1 MRNEAS
7 KTRTLNI
14 AFVVT
19 PDLLK
24 RLAVILGE
32 TSDTLEYTA
41 KFSDGTS
48 VHYNE
53 IEDVIG
59 QPNSYERSIV
69 SLIAGTTDETVKSAY
84 VNLKKNDSP
93 SLEYTI
99 NGAQRDV
106 IYFADQLDDWVAAT
120 RQWYS
125 PFFSGPSNP
134 SGAGLILGLAL
145 FLLPLYVWDHISR
158 LYVAVGK
165 QGSYSWIGLPAI
177 ALMGVGEYWILK
189 LFPRGTF
196 AIGQGERRHQ
206 FFVWVQRAIQSTVKG
221 YRFKL
226 GQLCHPN
233 LTFIYPSKTCGS
245 MPH

>member
-1 MRNEAS
+1 MKNEAS
-7 KTRTLNI
+7 KTRSLDI

-32 TSDTLEYTA
+32 TSKTLEFTV

-48 VHYNE
+48 VHYDK
-53 IEDVIG
+53 IDDVIG
-59 QPNSYERSIV
+59 QPNSDERSIV
-69 SLIAGTTDETVKSAY
+69 SLIAGTADETLKSAY
-84 VNLKKNDSP
+84 VNLKKNGSP

-125 PFFSGPSNP
+125 PFFSSEKGI
-134 SGAGLILGLAL
+134 SGAGLVLLGVVF
-145 FLLPLYVWDHISR
+145 FLPIYGWEHISR
-158 LYVAVGK
+158 LSGALGK
-165 QGSYSWIGLPAI
+165 TGTYQWIGLPAI
-177 ALMGVGEYWILK
+177 ALMGVAEYWVLK

-206 FFVWVQRAIQSTVKG
+206 FFVYLRRTVIFGTVLSVLVRALWTWFTK
-221 YRFKL
+221 
-226 GQLCHPN
+226 HP
-233 LTFIYPSKTCGS
+233 
-245 MPH
+245 

>member
-1 MRNEAS
+1 MKNDAS
-7 KTRTLNI
+7 KTRSLDI

-32 TSDTLEYTA
+32 ISGALEYTA

-48 VHYNE
+48 VHYDK
-53 IEDVIG
+53 IEDIIG
-59 QPNSYERSIV
+59 QPNSDERAIV
-69 SLIAGTTDETVKSAY
+69 SLIAGPADGDAKSVY

-106 IYFADQLDDWVAAT
+106 IYFADQLDDWVSAT

-125 PFFSGPSNP
+125 PFVSSTFSL
-134 SGAGLILGLAL
+134 AGLVLLGVVI
-145 FLLPLYVWDHISR
+145 FLPIYAWEHISR
-158 LYVAVGK
+158 LSGALGK
-165 QGSYSWIGLPAI
+165 GGSYQWIAVPSMVAMWV
-177 ALMGVGEYWILK
+177 AEYFVFQ

-206 FFVWVQRAIQSTVKG
+206 FFIYIRRTVIVGSLLSILIRLLWTWFTK
-221 YRFKL
+221 
-226 GQLCHPN
+226 HP
-233 LTFIYPSKTCGS
+233 
-245 MPH
+245 

>member
-1 MRNEAS
+1 MENKAS
-7 KTRTLNI
+7 KTRSLDI
-14 AFVVT
+14 AFVIT

-24 RLAVILGE
+24 RLVVILGE
-32 TSDTLEYTA
+32 TSDILEYTA

-48 VHYNE
+48 VHYDK

-59 QPNSYERSIV
+59 QPNSDERSIV
-69 SLIAGTTDETVKSAY
+69 SLIAGTADGTVKSAY

-99 NGAQRDV
+99 NGTQRDV

-134 SGAGLILGLAL
+134 SGAGVILFFVAL
-145 FLLPLYVWDHISR
+145 FLPIYAWDSISR
-158 LYVAVGK
+158 LSTVLGK
-165 QGSYSWIGLPAI
+165 GGSYQWIALPAMI
-177 ALMGVGEYWILK
+177 AMWVAEYFIFQ

-196 AIGQGERRHQ
+196 AIGQGEKRHQ
-206 FFVWVQRAIQSTVKG
+206 FFIYLRRTVVFGTLLSILVRALWTWFAK
-221 YRFKL
+221 
-226 GQLCHPN
+226 HP
-233 LTFIYPSKTCGS
+233 
-245 MPH
+245 

>member
-1 MRNEAS
+1 MKNEAS
-7 KTRTLNI
+7 KTRSLDI

-48 VHYNE
+48 VHYNK

-59 QPNSYERSIV
+59 QPNSDERSIV
-69 SLIAGTTDETVKSAY
+69 SLIAGTADETVKSAY
-84 VNLKKNDSP
+84 VNPKKNDSP

-125 PFFSGPSNP
+125 PFFSSK
-134 SGAGLILGLAL
+134 I
-145 FLLPLYVWDHISR
+145 
-158 LYVAVGK
+158 
-165 QGSYSWIGLPAI
+165 
-177 ALMGVGEYWILK
+177 WILWRRACSSFCCN
-189 LFPRGTF
+189 LF
-196 AIGQGERRHQ
+196 AH
-206 FFVWVQRAIQSTVKG
+206 
-221 YRFKL
+221 
-226 GQLCHPN
+226 LCM
-233 LTFIYPSKTCGS
+233 G
-245 MPH
+245 PHIKIAFLRCV

>member
-1 MRNEAS
+1 MKNEAS
-7 KTRTLNI
+7 KTRSLDI

-19 PDLLK
+19 PDLLQ

-48 VHYNE
+48 VHYNK

-59 QPNSYERSIV
+59 QTNSDKRSIV
-69 SLIAGTTDETVKSAY
+69 SLISGTADETIKSAY

-125 PFFSGPSNP
+125 PFFSSEKSA
-134 SGAGLILGLAL
+134 SGAGLVLFLAL
-145 FLLPLYVWDHISR
+145 LLLPIYAWEHISR
-158 LYVAVGK
+158 LSVA
-165 QGSYSWIGLPAI
+165 
-177 ALMGVGEYWILK
+177 
-189 LFPRGTF
+189 
-196 AIGQGERRHQ
+196 
-206 FFVWVQRAIQSTVKG
+206 
-221 YRFKL
+221 L
-226 GQLCHPN
+226 G
-233 LTFIYPSKTCGS
+233 
-245 MPH
+245 

>member
-1 MRNEAS
+1 MKNEAS
-7 KTRTLNI
+7 KTRTLDI

-24 RLAVILGE
+24 RLAEILGK
-32 TSDTLEYTA
+32 TSETLEYTA

-48 VHYNE
+48 FNYDK

-59 QPNSYERSIV
+59 HSNSDKRSIV
-69 SLIAGTTDETVKSAY
+69 SLIAGTADEAVKSAY

-106 IYFADQLDDWVAAT
+106 IYFADQLDEWVAAV

-125 PFFSGPSNP
+125 PFLSGSSNP

-145 FLLPLYVWDHISR
+145 LVLPFYIWEHISR
-158 LYVAVGK
+158 LYGAVGR
-165 QGSYSWIGLPAI
+165 QGSYSWVALPAL
-177 ALMGVGEYWILK
+177 ALMGVAEYWILK

-196 AIGQGERRHQ
+196 AIGQGEKRYQ
-206 FFVWVQRAIQSTVKG
+206 FFVYVRRTVLFGSLLSVLIRVLWVWFAK
-221 YRFKL
+221 
-226 GQLCHPN
+226 
-233 LTFIYPSKTCGS
+233 YP
-245 MPH
+245 

>member
-1 MRNEAS
+1 MKNEAS
-7 KTRTLNI
+7 KTRSLDI
-14 AFVVT
+14 ACVVT

-32 TSDTLEYTA
+32 TSDTLEYTV

-48 VHYNE
+48 VHYDK

-59 QPNSYERSIV
+59 QPNSDERSIV
-69 SLIAGTTDETVKSAY
+69 SLIAGTADEAVKSAY

-125 PFFSGPSNP
+125 PFFSA
-134 SGAGLILGLAL
+134 SGAGAVLGIVAL
-145 FLLPLYVWDHISR
+145 FSPLYAWDRISR
-158 LYVAVGK
+158 LSVALGTG
-165 QGSYSWIGLPAI
+165 GSYQWS
-177 ALMGVGEYWILK
+177 AL
-189 LFPRGTF
+189 
-196 AIGQGERRHQ
+196 
-206 FFVWVQRAIQSTVKG
+206 
-221 YRFKL
+221 
-226 GQLCHPN
+226 
-233 LTFIYPSKTCGS
+233 
-245 MPH
+245 

>member
-1 MRNEAS
+1 MKNEAS
-7 KTRTLNI
+7 KTRSLDI
-14 AFVVT
+14 AFVIT

-32 TSDTLEYTA
+32 TSDALEYTA
-41 KFSDGTS
+41 KFSDGTN
-48 VHYNE
+48 VHYDK

-59 QPNSYERSIV
+59 QPNSDERSIV
-69 SLIAGTTDETVKSAY
+69 SLIAGTADGTVKSAY

-99 NGAQRDV
+99 NGTQRDV

-134 SGAGLILGLAL
+134 SGAGVVL
-145 FLLPLYVWDHISR
+145 FFVAIFLPIYAWDYISR
-158 LYVAVGK
+158 LSAILGK
-165 QGSYSWIGLPAI
+165 GGSYQWIALPAMI
-177 ALMGVGEYWILK
+177 AMWVAEYFVLK

-196 AIGQGERRHQ
+196 AIGQGEKRHQ
-206 FFVWVQRAIQSTVKG
+206 FFIYLRRTVIFGTLLSILVRALWTWFAK
-221 YRFKL
+221 
-226 GQLCHPN
+226 HP
-233 LTFIYPSKTCGS
+233 
-245 MPH
+245 

>member
-1 MRNEAS
+1 MKNEAS
-7 KTRTLNI
+7 KTRSLDI

-19 PDLLK
+19 PDLHK

-48 VHYNE
+48 VHYNK

-59 QPNSYERSIV
+59 QPNSDERSIV
-69 SLIAGTTDETVKSAY
+69 SLIAGTADETVKSAY

-106 IYFADQLDDWVAAT
+106 IYFADKLDDWVAAT

-125 PFFSGPSNP
+125 PFFSSEKGL
-134 SGAGLILGLAL
+134 SGAGLVLAAVAFILPIYA
-145 FLLPLYVWDHISR
+145 WEHISR
-158 LYVAVGK
+158 LSGALAKG
-165 QGSYSWIGLPAI
+165 GSYQWIALPAMI
-177 ALMGVGEYWILK
+177 AM
-189 LFPRGTF
+189 
-196 AIGQGERRHQ
+196 
-206 FFVWVQRAIQSTVKG
+206 
-221 YRFKL
+221 
-226 GQLCHPN
+226 
-233 LTFIYPSKTCGS
+233 
-245 MPH
+245 

>member
-1 MRNEAS
+1 MDNEAS
-7 KTRTLNI
+7 KTRSLDI

-48 VHYNE
+48 VHYDK
-53 IEDVIG
+53 IDDVIG
-59 QPNSYERSIV
+59 QPNSDERSIV
-69 SLIAGTTDETVKSAY
+69 SLIAGTADETVKSAY
-84 VNLKKNDSP
+84 VNLKKNESP

-125 PFFSGPSNP
+125 PFFSPEKGT
-134 SGAGLILGLAL
+134 SGAGLVLFFVL
-145 FLLPLYVWDHISR
+145 FLLPIYGWEHISR
-158 LYVAVGK
+158 LSVALGK
-165 QGSYSWIGLPAI
+165 GGSYQWVGLPVI
-177 ALMGVGEYWILK
+177 ALIAVAEYWILK

-206 FFVWVQRAIQSTVKG
+206 FFVWVQRAI
-221 YRFKL
+221 L
-226 GQLCHPN
+226 GAIIGVLIRALWTWFTRHP
-233 LTFIYPSKTCGS
+233 
-245 MPH
+245 

>member
-1 MRNEAS
+1 MQSEAS

-32 TSDTLEYTA
+32 TSDSLEYTV

-48 VHYNE
+48 VRYDR
-53 IEDVIG
+53 IEDVIE
-59 QPNSYERSIV
+59 QPNSDKRSIV
-69 SLIAGTTDETVKSAY
+69 SLIAGTANEAVKSAY
-84 VNLKKNDSP
+84 VNLKKDDYP

-106 IYFADQLDDWVAAT
+106 IYFADQLDDWVAAM

-125 PFFSGPSNP
+125 PFISNP
-134 SGAGLILGLAL
+134 SSTDFSGASMLL
-145 FLLPLYVWDHISR
+145 FLAVLALPLYAWEYISR
-158 LYVAVGK
+158 LYSPLGK
-165 QGSYSWIGLPAI
+165 GHPYSWVAIPALI
-177 ALMGVGEYWILK
+177 IMGTAEYWILK

-206 FFVWVQRAIQSTVKG
+206 FFIYTRRTVLVG
-221 YRFKL
+221 CILSVALRLFWGL
-226 GQLCHPN
+226 FTGHAP
-233 LTFIYPSKTCGS
+233 
-245 MPH
+245 

>member
-1 MRNEAS
+1 MKNEAS
-7 KTRTLNI
+7 KTRSLDI

-48 VHYNE
+48 VHYNK

-59 QPNSYERSIV
+59 QTNSDKRSIV
-69 SLIAGTTDETVKSAY
+69 SLIAGTADETARSAY

-125 PFFSGPSNP
+125 PFFSGQNNP
-134 SGAGLILGLAL
+134 SGAGIVLFIVAIFLPIYAWDHLSKL
-145 FLLPLYVWDHISR
+145 FLSDAFKKSNFGEWAQL
-158 LYVAVGK
+158 VALVGM
-165 QGSYSWIGLPAI
+165 WVA
-177 ALMGVGEYWILK
+177 EYFIFK

-206 FFVWVQRAIQSTVKG
+206 FFVYIRRTVIFGTLLSVLVRALWTWFAKHQ
-221 YRFKL
+221 
-226 GQLCHPN
+226 
-233 LTFIYPSKTCGS
+233 
-245 MPH
+245 

>member
-7 KTRTLNI
+7 KTRTLDI

-19 PDLLK
+19 PDLLR

-32 TSDTLEYTA
+32 TSNTLEYTA

-48 VHYNE
+48 VHYDK
-53 IEDVIG
+53 IEEVIG
-59 QPNSYERSIV
+59 QPNSDERSII
-69 SLIAGTTDETVKSAY
+69 SLIAGTADETVKSAY

-125 PFFSGPSNP
+125 LFFSSEKGF
-134 SGAGLILGLAL
+134 SGARSVLFFVV
-145 FLLPLYVWDHISR
+145 FLLPIYAWDHISR
-158 LYVAVGK
+158 LSGALGK
-165 QGSYSWIGLPAI
+165 GGSYQWVALPA
-177 ALMGVGEYWILK
+177 LTLLGVAEYWILK

-196 AIGQGERRHQ
+196 AIGHGERRHQ
-206 FFVWVQRAIQSTVKG
+206 FFVYVRRTVLFGGLLSIFIRVLWVWFAK
-221 YRFKL
+221 
-226 GQLCHPN
+226 HP
-233 LTFIYPSKTCGS
+233 
-245 MPH
+245 

>member
-1 MRNEAS
+1 MENKAS
-7 KTRTLNI
+7 KTRSLDI
-14 AFVVT
+14 AFVIT

-32 TSDTLEYTA
+32 TSDILEYTA
-41 KFSDGTS
+41 KFSDGTN
-48 VHYNE
+48 VHYDK

-59 QPNSYERSIV
+59 QPNSDERSIV
-69 SLIAGTTDETVKSAY
+69 SLIAGTADGTVKSAY

-99 NGAQRDV
+99 NGTQRDV

-134 SGAGLILGLAL
+134 SGAGVILFFVAL
-145 FLLPLYVWDHISR
+145 FLPVYAWDSISR
-158 LYVAVGK
+158 LSTVLGK
-165 QGSYSWIGLPAI
+165 GGSYQWIALPAMI
-177 ALMGVGEYWILK
+177 AMWVGEYFVFK

-196 AIGQGERRHQ
+196 AIGQGEKRHQ
-206 FFVWVQRAIQSTVKG
+206 FFIYLRRTVIFGTLLSILVRALWTWFAK
-221 YRFKL
+221 
-226 GQLCHPN
+226 HP
-233 LTFIYPSKTCGS
+233 
-245 MPH
+245 